1 MKKVHRMIEF
11 NQYGW
16 LKPYIDM
23 NTDLRKKAKNDFE
36 KDFMNNAVFWKIM
49 RGIRKHW
56 DIKLVTI
63 ERGRIYLASEPIY
76 DATKFL
82 TENLLAIEI
91 KKSRDTYE

>member
-23 NTDLRKKAKNDFE
+23 NNDLRKKAKTDFE

-49 RGIRKHW
+49 GGIRKHW